1 MSYTDYLNNIKKLL
15 LENNAKIIAHYYVD
29 EQVQRLAE
37 DTGGFVGDSLEM
49 ARYGSMQSE
58 STLLVAGVRFMGET
72 AKILNPDK
80 KILMIDMDATCSLD
94 TGCDFNEF
102 KNFCMKND
110 DREVVVYANT
120 SAKVKSISDWVVTS
134 SIAVPLIEHLTSLG
148 KKLIW
153 APDKYLGNYVIDSTG
168 ADMLLWDGSCIV
180 HEEYKTIEL
189 KKMLMKYP
197 NSDVLVHPESPRSII
212 QLADTVGS
220 TTKLIEASRA
230 SNKKY
235 IIVATEKGILYQ
247 MKKYSPDKIFLEA
260 PTEGEGATCKSCGRC
275 PWMNLNT
282 IKKVENVFSS
292 KYNEINLSHDIIAK
306 AKKPIDRMINFN
318 SAKHTIDKASYGRT

>member
-1 MSYTDYLNNIKKLL
+1 MNYADHLISIKQLL
-15 LENNAKIIAHYYVD
+15 LKNNAKIIAHYYVD

-49 ARYGSMQSE
+49 ARYGSKQKE
-58 STLLVAGVRFMGET
+58 TTLIVAGVKFMGET

-80 KILMIDMDATCSLD
+80 KVLMLDIEATCSLD
-94 TGCDFNEF
+94 TGCDYTEF
-102 KNFCMKND
+102 KEFCDVHN

-153 APDKYLGNYVIDSTG
+153 APDKYLGNYVIDTTG

-189 KKMLMKYP
+189 KNMIAKHP
-197 NSDVLVHPESPRSII
+197 DCDVLVHPESPRSII
-212 QLADTVGS
+212 QLANTVGS
-220 TTKLIEASRA
+220 TTRLIEASKA
-230 SNKKY
+230 SKKKY

-247 MKKYSPDKIFLEA
+247 MKKFSPNKIFLEA

-275 PWMNLNT
+275 PWMNLN
-282 IKKVENVFSS
+282 IVQKLLDVFNA
-292 KYNEINLSHDIIAK
+292 KTNEIILSRDIINK

-318 SAKHTIDKASYGRT
+318 LNNKINRAS

>member
-1 MSYTDYLNNIKKLL
+1 MSYADHLISIKQLL
-15 LENNAKIIAHYYVD
+15 LKNNAKIIAHYYVD

-49 ARYGSMQSE
+49 ARYGSKQKE
-58 STLLVAGVRFMGET
+58 TTLIVAGVKFMGET

-80 KILMIDMDATCSLD
+80 KVLMLDIEATCSLD
-94 TGCDFNEF
+94 TGCDYAEF
-102 KNFCMKND
+102 KEFCDTHND
-110 DREVVVYANT
+110 RDVVVYANT

-153 APDKYLGNYVIDSTG
+153 APDKYLGNYVIDTTG

-189 KKMLMKYP
+189 KNMIAKHP
-197 NSDVLVHPESPRSII
+197 DCDVLVHPESPRSII
-212 QLADTVGS
+212 QLANTVGS
-220 TTKLIEASRA
+220 TTRLIEASKA
-230 SNKKY
+230 SKKKY

-247 MKKYSPDKIFLEA
+247 MKKFSPNKIFLEA

-275 PWMNLNT
+275 PWMNLNVVQ
-282 IKKVENVFSS
+282 KLLDVFNA
-292 KYNEINLSHDIIAK
+292 KTNEIILSRDIINK

-318 SAKHTIDKASYGRT
+318 LNNKINRAS

>member
-1 MSYTDYLNNIKKLL
+1 MSYADHLISIKQLL
-15 LENNAKIIAHYYVD
+15 SKNNAKIIAHYYVD

-49 ARYGSMQSE
+49 ARYGSKQKE
-58 STLLVAGVRFMGET
+58 TILIVAGVKFMGET

-80 KILMIDMDATCSLD
+80 KVLMLDIEATCSLD
-94 TGCDFNEF
+94 TGCDYAEF
-102 KNFCMKND
+102 KEFCDAHN

-153 APDKYLGNYVIDSTG
+153 APDKYLGNYVIDTTG

-189 KKMLMKYP
+189 KNMIAKHP
-197 NSDVLVHPESPRSII
+197 DCDVLVHPESPRSII
-212 QLADTVGS
+212 QLANTVGS
-220 TTKLIEASRA
+220 TTRLIEASKA
-230 SNKKY
+230 SKKKY

-247 MKKYSPDKIFLEA
+247 MKKFSPNKIFLEA

-275 PWMNLNT
+275 PWMNLNVVQ
-282 IKKVENVFSS
+282 KLLDVFNA
-292 KYNEINLSHDIIAK
+292 KTNEIILSRDIINK

-318 SAKHTIDKASYGRT
+318 LNNKINRAS

>member
-1 MSYTDYLNNIKKLL
+1 MSYADHLISIKQLL
-15 LENNAKIIAHYYVD
+15 LKNNAKIIAHYYVD

-49 ARYGSMQSE
+49 ARYGSKQKE
-58 STLLVAGVRFMGET
+58 TTLIVAGVKFMGET

-80 KILMIDMDATCSLD
+80 KVLMLDIEATCSLD
-94 TGCDFNEF
+94 TGCDYTEF
-102 KNFCMKND
+102 KKFCDEHN

-153 APDKYLGNYVIDSTG
+153 APDKYLGNYVIDTTG

-189 KKMLMKYP
+189 KNMIAKHP
-197 NSDVLVHPESPRSII
+197 DCDVLVHPESPRSII
-212 QLADTVGS
+212 QLANTVGS
-220 TTKLIEASRA
+220 TTRLIEASKA
-230 SNKKY
+230 SKKKY

-247 MKKYSPDKIFLEA
+247 MKKFSPNKIFLEA

-275 PWMNLNT
+275 PWMNLN
-282 IKKVENVFSS
+282 IVQKLLDVFNA
-292 KYNEINLSHDIIAK
+292 KTNEIILSRDIINK

-318 SAKHTIDKASYGRT
+318 LNNKINRAS

>member
-1 MSYTDYLNNIKKLL
+1 MNYADHLISIKQLL
-15 LENNAKIIAHYYVD
+15 LKNNAKIIAHYYVD

-49 ARYGSMQSE
+49 ARYGSKQKE
-58 STLLVAGVRFMGET
+58 TTLIVAGVKFMGET

-80 KILMIDMDATCSLD
+80 KVLMLDIEATCSLD
-94 TGCDFNEF
+94 TGCDYAEF
-102 KNFCMKND
+102 KEFCDTHN

-153 APDKYLGNYVIDSTG
+153 APDKYLGNYVIDTTG

-189 KKMLMKYP
+189 KNMIAKHP
-197 NSDVLVHPESPRSII
+197 DCDVLVHPESPRSII
-212 QLADTVGS
+212 QLANTVGS
-220 TTKLIEASRA
+220 TTRLIEASKA
-230 SNKKY
+230 SKKKY

-247 MKKYSPDKIFLEA
+247 MKKFSPNKIFLEA

-275 PWMNLNT
+275 PWMNLN
-282 IKKVENVFSS
+282 IVQKLLDVFNA
-292 KYNEINLSHDIIAK
+292 KTNEIILSRDIINK

-318 SAKHTIDKASYGRT
+318 LNNKINRAS

>member
-1 MSYTDYLNNIKKLL
+1 MSYADHLISIKQLL
-15 LENNAKIIAHYYVD
+15 LKNNAKIIAHYYVD

-49 ARYGSMQSE
+49 ARYGSKQKE
-58 STLLVAGVRFMGET
+58 TTLIVAGVKFMGET

-80 KILMIDMDATCSLD
+80 KVLMLDIEATCSLD
-94 TGCDFNEF
+94 TGCDYTEF
-102 KNFCMKND
+102 KEFCDTHND
-110 DREVVVYANT
+110 RDVVVYANT

-153 APDKYLGNYVIDSTG
+153 APDKYLGNYVIDTTG

-189 KKMLMKYP
+189 KNMIAKHP
-197 NSDVLVHPESPRSII
+197 DCDVLVHPESPRSII
-212 QLADTVGS
+212 QLANTVGS
-220 TTKLIEASRA
+220 TTKLIEASKA
-230 SNKKY
+230 SKKKY

-247 MKKYSPDKIFLEA
+247 MKKFSPNKIFLEA

-275 PWMNLNT
+275 PWMNLN
-282 IKKVENVFSS
+282 IVQKLLDVFNA
-292 KYNEINLSHDIIAK
+292 KTNEIILSRDIINK

-318 SAKHTIDKASYGRT
+318 LNNKINRAS

>member
-1 MSYTDYLNNIKKLL
+1 MSYADHLINIKQLL
-15 LENNAKIIAHYYVD
+15 LKNNAKIIAHYYVD

-49 ARYGSMQSE
+49 ARYGSKQKE
-58 STLLVAGVRFMGET
+58 TTLIVAGVKFMGET

-80 KILMIDMDATCSLD
+80 KVLMLDIEATCSLD
-94 TGCDFNEF
+94 TGCDYEEF
-102 KNFCMKND
+102 KEFCDTHN

-153 APDKYLGNYVIDSTG
+153 APDKYLGNYVIDTTG

-189 KKMLMKYP
+189 KNMIAKHP
-197 NSDVLVHPESPRSII
+197 DCDVLVHPESPRSII
-212 QLADTVGS
+212 QLANTVGS
-220 TTKLIEASRA
+220 TTRLIEASKA
-230 SNKKY
+230 SKKKY

-247 MKKYSPDKIFLEA
+247 MKKFSPNKIFLEA

-275 PWMNLNT
+275 PWMNLN
-282 IKKVENVFSS
+282 IVQKLLDVFNA
-292 KYNEINLSHDIIAK
+292 KTNEIVLSRDIINK

-318 SAKHTIDKASYGRT
+318 LNNKINRAS

>member
-1 MSYTDYLNNIKKLL
+1 MSYADHLISIKQLL
-15 LENNAKIIAHYYVD
+15 LKNNAKIIAHYYVD

-49 ARYGSMQSE
+49 ARYGSKQKE
-58 STLLVAGVRFMGET
+58 TTLIVAGVKFMGET
-72 AKILNPDK
+72 AKILNPNK
-80 KILMIDMDATCSLD
+80 KVLMLDIEATCSLD
-94 TGCDFNEF
+94 TGCDYAEF
-102 KNFCMKND
+102 KEFCNTHN

-153 APDKYLGNYVIDSTG
+153 APDKYLGNYVIDTTG

-189 KKMLMKYP
+189 KNMIAKHP
-197 NSDVLVHPESPRSII
+197 DCDVLVHPESPRSII
-212 QLADTVGS
+212 QLANTVGS
-220 TTKLIEASRA
+220 TTRLIEASKA
-230 SNKKY
+230 SKKKY

-247 MKKYSPDKIFLEA
+247 MKKFSPNKIFLEA

-275 PWMNLNT
+275 PWMNLN
-282 IKKVENVFSS
+282 IVQKLLDVFNA
-292 KYNEINLSHDIIAK
+292 KTNEIILSRDIINK

-318 SAKHTIDKASYGRT
+318 LNNKINRAS

>member
-1 MSYTDYLNNIKKLL
+1 MSYADHLISIKQLL
-15 LENNAKIIAHYYVD
+15 SKNNAKIIAHYYVD

-49 ARYGSMQSE
+49 ARYGSKQKE
-58 STLLVAGVRFMGET
+58 TILIVAGVKFMGET

-80 KILMIDMDATCSLD
+80 KVLMLDIEATCSLD
-94 TGCDFNEF
+94 TGCDYAEF
-102 KNFCMKND
+102 KEFCDTHN

-153 APDKYLGNYVIDSTG
+153 APDKYLGNYVIDTTG

-189 KKMLMKYP
+189 KNMIAKHP
-197 NSDVLVHPESPRSII
+197 DCDVLVHPESPRSII
-212 QLADTVGS
+212 QLANTVGS
-220 TTKLIEASRA
+220 TTRLIEASKA
-230 SNKKY
+230 SKKKY

-247 MKKYSPDKIFLEA
+247 MKKFSPNKIFLEA

-275 PWMNLNT
+275 PWMNLNVVQ
-282 IKKVENVFSS
+282 KLLDVFNA
-292 KYNEINLSHDIIAK
+292 KTNEIILSRDIINK

-318 SAKHTIDKASYGRT
+318 LNNKINRAS

>member
-1 MSYTDYLNNIKKLL
+1 MSYADHLISIKQLL
-15 LENNAKIIAHYYVD
+15 LKNNAKIIAHYYVD

-49 ARYGSMQSE
+49 ARYGSKQKE
-58 STLLVAGVRFMGET
+58 TTLIVAGVKFMGET

-80 KILMIDMDATCSLD
+80 KVLMLDIEATCSLD
-94 TGCDFNEF
+94 TGCDYAEF
-102 KNFCMKND
+102 KEFCDTHN

-153 APDKYLGNYVIDSTG
+153 APDKYLGNYVIDTTG

-189 KKMLMKYP
+189 KNMIAKHP
-197 NSDVLVHPESPRSII
+197 DCDVLVHPESPRSII
-212 QLADTVGS
+212 QLANTVGS
-220 TTKLIEASRA
+220 TTRLIEASKA
-230 SNKKY
+230 SKKKY

-247 MKKYSPDKIFLEA
+247 MKKFSPNKIFLEA

-275 PWMNLNT
+275 PWMNLNVVQ
-282 IKKVENVFSS
+282 KLLDVFNA
-292 KYNEINLSHDIIAK
+292 KTNEIILSRDIINK

-318 SAKHTIDKASYGRT
+318 LNNKINRAS

>member
-1 MSYTDYLNNIKKLL
+1 MSYADHLISIKQSLL
-15 LENNAKIIAHYYVD
+15 KNNAKIIAHYYVD

-49 ARYGSMQSE
+49 ARYGSKQKE
-58 STLLVAGVRFMGET
+58 TTLIVAGVKFMGET

-80 KILMIDMDATCSLD
+80 KVLMLDIEATCSLD
-94 TGCDFNEF
+94 TGCDYAEF
-102 KNFCMKND
+102 KEFCDAHN

-153 APDKYLGNYVIDSTG
+153 APDKYLGNYVIDTTG

-189 KKMLMKYP
+189 KNMIAKHP
-197 NSDVLVHPESPRSII
+197 DCDVLVHPESPRSII
-212 QLADTVGS
+212 QLANTVGS
-220 TTKLIEASRA
+220 TTRLIEASKA
-230 SNKKY
+230 SKKKY

-247 MKKYSPDKIFLEA
+247 MKKFSPNKIFLEA

-275 PWMNLNT
+275 PWMNLN
-282 IKKVENVFSS
+282 IVQKLLDVFNA
-292 KYNEINLSHDIIAK
+292 KTNEIILSRDIINK

-318 SAKHTIDKASYGRT
+318 LNNKINRAS

>member
-1 MSYTDYLNNIKKLL
+1 
-15 LENNAKIIAHYYVD
+15 
-29 EQVQRLAE
+29 
-37 DTGGFVGDSLEM
+37 
-49 ARYGSMQSE
+49 
-58 STLLVAGVRFMGET
+58 MGET

-80 KILMIDMDATCSLD
+80 KVLMLDIEATCSLD
-94 TGCDFNEF
+94 TGCDYEEF
-102 KNFCMKND
+102 KEFCDTHN

-153 APDKYLGNYVIDSTG
+153 APDKYLGNYVIDTTG

-189 KKMLMKYP
+189 KNMIAKYP
-197 NSDVLVHPESPRSII
+197 DCDVLVHPESPRSII
-212 QLADTVGS
+212 QLANTVGS
-220 TTKLIEASRA
+220 TTRLIEASKA
-230 SNKKY
+230 SKKKY

-247 MKKYSPDKIFLEA
+247 MKKFSPNKIFLEA

-275 PWMNLNT
+275 PWMNLN
-282 IKKVENVFSS
+282 IVQKLLDVFNA
-292 KYNEINLSHDIIAK
+292 KTNEIVLSRDIINK

-318 SAKHTIDKASYGRT
+318 LNNKINRAS

>member
-1 MSYTDYLNNIKKLL
+1 MNYINYLNVIRKLL
-15 LENNAKIIAHYYVD
+15 IENDAKIIAHYYVD
-29 EQVQRLAE
+29 EQIQRLAE

-49 ARYGSMQSE
+49 ARYGSKQKE
-58 STLLVAGVRFMGET
+58 SILVVAGVKFMGET

-80 KILMIDMDATCSLD
+80 KILMVDIDATCSLD
-94 TGCDFNEF
+94 TGCDFDQF
-102 KNFCMKND
+102 RKFCND
-110 DREVVVYANT
+110 NSDREVVVYANT

-153 APDKYLGNYVIDSTG
+153 APDKYLGNYVVDTTG

-180 HEEYKTIEL
+180 HEEYKTTAL
-189 KKMLMKYP
+189 KKMITKYP

-212 QLADTVGS
+212 QLANTVGS
-220 TTKLIEASRA
+220 TTKLIEASKL
-230 SNKKY
+230 STKKY

-247 MKKYSPDKIFLEA
+247 MKKYSPDKVFLEA

-275 PWMNLNT
+275 PWMNMNV
-282 IKKVENVFSS
+282 IKKIVDVF
-292 KYNEINLSHDIIAK
+292 KTTTNEIILPHDIISSAK
-306 AKKPIDRMINFN
+306 RPIDRMINFTSTTN
-318 SAKHTIDKASYGRT
+318 KINKAS

>member
-1 MSYTDYLNNIKKLL
+1 MSYEDHLISIKQLL
-15 LENNAKIIAHYYVD
+15 LKNNAKIIAHYYVD

-49 ARYGSMQSE
+49 ARYGSKQKE
-58 STLLVAGVRFMGET
+58 TTLIVAGVKFMGET

-80 KILMIDMDATCSLD
+80 KVLMLDIEATCSLD
-94 TGCDFNEF
+94 TGCDYAEF
-102 KNFCMKND
+102 KEFCDTHN

-120 SAKVKSISDWVVTS
+120 SAKVKSISDWLVTS

-153 APDKYLGNYVIDSTG
+153 APDKYLGNYVIDTTG

-189 KKMLMKYP
+189 KNMIAKHP
-197 NSDVLVHPESPRSII
+197 DCDVLVHPESPRSII
-212 QLADTVGS
+212 QLANTVGS
-220 TTKLIEASRA
+220 TTRLIEASKA
-230 SNKKY
+230 SKKKY

-247 MKKYSPDKIFLEA
+247 MKKFSPNKIFLEA

-275 PWMNLNT
+275 PWMNLN
-282 IKKVENVFSS
+282 IVQKLLDVFNA
-292 KYNEINLSHDIIAK
+292 KTNEIILSRDIINK

-318 SAKHTIDKASYGRT
+318 LNNKINRAS

>member
-1 MSYTDYLNNIKKLL
+1 MNYADHLISIKQLL
-15 LENNAKIIAHYYVD
+15 LKNNAKIIAHYYVD

-49 ARYGSMQSE
+49 ARYGSKQKE
-58 STLLVAGVRFMGET
+58 TTLIVAGVKFMGET

-80 KILMIDMDATCSLD
+80 KVLMLDIEATCSLD
-94 TGCDFNEF
+94 TGCDYAEF
-102 KNFCMKND
+102 KKFCDTHND
-110 DREVVVYANT
+110 RDVVVYANT

-153 APDKYLGNYVIDSTG
+153 APDKYLGNYVIDTTG

-189 KKMLMKYP
+189 NNMIAKHP
-197 NSDVLVHPESPRSII
+197 DCDVLVHPESPRSII
-212 QLADTVGS
+212 QLANTVGS
-220 TTKLIEASRA
+220 TTKLIEASKA
-230 SNKKY
+230 SKKKY

-247 MKKYSPDKIFLEA
+247 MKKFSPNKIFLEA

-275 PWMNLNT
+275 PWMNLN
-282 IKKVENVFSS
+282 IVQKLLDVFNT
-292 KYNEINLSHDIIAK
+292 KTNEIILSRDIINK

-318 SAKHTIDKASYGRT
+318 LNNKINRAS

>member
-1 MSYTDYLNNIKKLL
+1 MSYANHLISIKELL
-15 LENNAKIIAHYYVD
+15 LKNNAKIIAHYYVD

-49 ARYGSMQSE
+49 ARYGSKQKE
-58 STLLVAGVRFMGET
+58 TTLIVAGVKFMGET

-80 KILMIDMDATCSLD
+80 KVLMLDIEATCSLD
-94 TGCDFNEF
+94 TGCDYTEF
-102 KNFCMKND
+102 KKFCDEHN

-153 APDKYLGNYVIDSTG
+153 APDKYLGNYVIDTTG

-189 KKMLMKYP
+189 KNMIAKHP
-197 NSDVLVHPESPRSII
+197 DCDVLVHPESPRSII
-212 QLADTVGS
+212 QLANTVGS
-220 TTKLIEASRA
+220 TTRLIEASKA
-230 SNKKY
+230 SKKKY

-247 MKKYSPDKIFLEA
+247 MKKFSPNKIFLEA

-275 PWMNLNT
+275 PWMNLN
-282 IKKVENVFSS
+282 IVQKLLDVFNT
-292 KYNEINLSHDIIAK
+292 KTNEIILSRDIINK

-318 SAKHTIDKASYGRT
+318 LNNKINRAS

>member
-1 MSYTDYLNNIKKLL
+1 MSYADHLISIKQLL
-15 LENNAKIIAHYYVD
+15 LKNNAKIIAHYYVD
-29 EQVQRLAE
+29 EQVQKLAE

-49 ARYGSMQSE
+49 ARYGSKQKE
-58 STLLVAGVRFMGET
+58 TTLIVAGVKFMGET
-72 AKILNPDK
+72 AKILNPNK
-80 KILMIDMDATCSLD
+80 KVLMLDIEATCSLD
-94 TGCDFNEF
+94 TGCDYAEF
-102 KNFCMKND
+102 KEFCDAHN

-153 APDKYLGNYVIDSTG
+153 APDKYLGNYVIDTTG

-189 KKMLMKYP
+189 KNMIAKHP
-197 NSDVLVHPESPRSII
+197 DCDVLVHPESPRSII
-212 QLADTVGS
+212 QLANTVGS
-220 TTKLIEASRA
+220 TTRLIEASKA
-230 SNKKY
+230 SKKKY

-247 MKKYSPDKIFLEA
+247 MKKFSPNKIFLEA

-275 PWMNLNT
+275 PWMNLN
-282 IKKVENVFSS
+282 IVQKLLDVFNA
-292 KYNEINLSHDIIAK
+292 KTNEIVLSRDIINK

-318 SAKHTIDKASYGRT
+318 LNNKINRAS

>member
-1 MSYTDYLNNIKKLL
+1 MNYADHLISIKQLL
-15 LENNAKIIAHYYVD
+15 LKNNAKIIAHYYVD

-49 ARYGSMQSE
+49 ARYGSKQKE
-58 STLLVAGVRFMGET
+58 TTLIVAGVKFMGET
-72 AKILNPDK
+72 AKILNPNK
-80 KILMIDMDATCSLD
+80 KVLMLDIEATCSLD
-94 TGCDFNEF
+94 TGCDYAEF
-102 KNFCMKND
+102 KEFCDTHND
-110 DREVVVYANT
+110 RDVVVYANT

-153 APDKYLGNYVIDSTG
+153 APDKYLGNYVIDTTG

-189 KKMLMKYP
+189 KNMIAKHP
-197 NSDVLVHPESPRSII
+197 DCDVLVHPESPRSII
-212 QLADTVGS
+212 QLANTVGS
-220 TTKLIEASRA
+220 TTRLIEASKA
-230 SNKKY
+230 SKKKY

-247 MKKYSPDKIFLEA
+247 MKKFSPNKIFLEA

-275 PWMNLNT
+275 PWMNLN
-282 IKKVENVFSS
+282 IVQKLLDVFNA
-292 KYNEINLSHDIIAK
+292 KTNEIVLSRDIINK

-318 SAKHTIDKASYGRT
+318 LNNKINRAS

>member
-1 MSYTDYLNNIKKLL
+1 MSYADHLISIKQLL
-15 LENNAKIIAHYYVD
+15 LKNNAKIIAHYYVD

-49 ARYGSMQSE
+49 ARYGSKQKE
-58 STLLVAGVRFMGET
+58 TTLIVAGVKFMGET

-80 KILMIDMDATCSLD
+80 KVLMLDIEATCSLD
-94 TGCDFNEF
+94 TGCDYTEF
-102 KNFCMKND
+102 KEFCDVHN

-153 APDKYLGNYVIDSTG
+153 APDKYLGNYVIDTTG

-189 KKMLMKYP
+189 KNMIAKHP
-197 NSDVLVHPESPRSII
+197 DCDVLVHPESPRSII
-212 QLADTVGS
+212 QLANTVGS
-220 TTKLIEASRA
+220 TTRLIEASKA
-230 SNKKY
+230 SKKKY

-247 MKKYSPDKIFLEA
+247 MKKFSPNKIFLEA

-275 PWMNLNT
+275 PWMNLN
-282 IKKVENVFSS
+282 IVQKLLDVFNT
-292 KYNEINLSHDIIAK
+292 KTNEIILSRDIINK

-318 SAKHTIDKASYGRT
+318 LNNKINRAS

>member
-1 MSYTDYLNNIKKLL
+1 MKYTDYLNNIKKLL
-15 LENNAKIIAHYYVD
+15 IENDAKIIAHYYVD

-37 DTGGFVGDSLEM
+37 DTSGFVGDSLEM
-49 ARYGSMQSE
+49 ARYGTQQKE
-58 STLLVAGVRFMGET
+58 STLIVAGVKFMGET

-80 KILMIDMDATCSLD
+80 KILMLDIEATCSLD
-94 TGCDFNEF
+94 TGCDFDEF
-102 KNFCMKND
+102 KKFCNDND

-134 SIAVPLIEHLTSLG
+134 SIAVPLIEHLTSLS

-153 APDKYLGNYVIDSTG
+153 APDKYLGNYVIDTTG

-180 HEEYKTIEL
+180 HEEYKTLEL
-189 KKMLMKYP
+189 KKMMMEHP
-197 NSDVLVHPESPRSII
+197 DCDVLVHPESPRSII

-220 TTKLIEASRA
+220 TTKLIEASKI
-230 SNKKY
+230 SKKKY

-247 MKKYSPDKIFLEA
+247 MKKFSPDKIFLEA

-275 PWMNLNT
+275 PWMNLNI
-282 IKKVENVFSS
+282 IKKVEDVF
-292 KYNEINLSHDIIAK
+292 KTKTNEIILSHDIIAR
-306 AKKPIDRMINFN
+306 AKRPIDRMINFN
-318 SAKHTIDKASYGRT
+318 STKNSINKAS

>member
-1 MSYTDYLNNIKKLL
+1 MNYADHLISIKQLL
-15 LENNAKIIAHYYVD
+15 LKNNAKIIAHYYVD

-49 ARYGSMQSE
+49 ARYGSKQKE
-58 STLLVAGVRFMGET
+58 TTLIVAGVKFMGET
-72 AKILNPDK
+72 AKILNLDK
-80 KILMIDMDATCSLD
+80 KVLMLDIEATCSLD
-94 TGCDFNEF
+94 TGCDYEEF
-102 KNFCMKND
+102 KEFCDTHN

-153 APDKYLGNYVIDSTG
+153 APDKYLGNYVIDTTG

-189 KKMLMKYP
+189 KNMIAKHP
-197 NSDVLVHPESPRSII
+197 DCDVLVHPESPRSII
-212 QLADTVGS
+212 QLANTVGS
-220 TTKLIEASRA
+220 TTRLIEASKA
-230 SNKKY
+230 SKKKY

-247 MKKYSPDKIFLEA
+247 MKKFSPNKIFLEA

-275 PWMNLNT
+275 PWMNLN
-282 IKKVENVFSS
+282 IVQKLLDVFNA
-292 KYNEINLSHDIIAK
+292 KTNEIILSRDIIDK

-318 SAKHTIDKASYGRT
+318 LNNKINRAS

>member
-1 MSYTDYLNNIKKLL
+1 MNYADHLISIKQLL
-15 LENNAKIIAHYYVD
+15 LKNNAKIIAHYYVD

-49 ARYGSMQSE
+49 ARYGSKQKE
-58 STLLVAGVRFMGET
+58 NTLIVAGVKFMGET

-80 KILMIDMDATCSLD
+80 KVLMLDIEATCSLD
-94 TGCDFNEF
+94 TGCDYAEF
-102 KNFCMKND
+102 KEFCDTHN

-153 APDKYLGNYVIDSTG
+153 APDKYLGNYVIDTTG

-189 KKMLMKYP
+189 KNMIAKHP
-197 NSDVLVHPESPRSII
+197 DCDVLVHPESPRSII
-212 QLADTVGS
+212 QLANTVGS
-220 TTKLIEASRA
+220 TTRLIEASKA
-230 SNKKY
+230 SKKKY

-247 MKKYSPDKIFLEA
+247 MKKFSPNKIFLEA

-275 PWMNLNT
+275 PWMNLN
-282 IKKVENVFSS
+282 IVQKLLDVFNA
-292 KYNEINLSHDIIAK
+292 KTNEIILSRDIINK

-318 SAKHTIDKASYGRT
+318 LNNKINRAS

>member
-1 MSYTDYLNNIKKLL
+1 MSYADHLISIKQSLL
-15 LENNAKIIAHYYVD
+15 KNNAKIIAHYYVD

-49 ARYGSMQSE
+49 ARYGSKQKE
-58 STLLVAGVRFMGET
+58 TTLIVAGVKFMGET
-72 AKILNPDK
+72 AKILNPNK
-80 KILMIDMDATCSLD
+80 KVLMLDIEATCSLD
-94 TGCDFNEF
+94 TGCDYAEF
-102 KNFCMKND
+102 KEFCDAHN

-153 APDKYLGNYVIDSTG
+153 APDKYLGNYVIDTTG

-189 KKMLMKYP
+189 KNMIAKHP
-197 NSDVLVHPESPRSII
+197 DCDVLVHPESPRSII
-212 QLADTVGS
+212 QLANTVGS
-220 TTKLIEASRA
+220 TTRLIEASKA
-230 SNKKY
+230 SKKKY

-247 MKKYSPDKIFLEA
+247 MKKFSPNKIFLEA

-275 PWMNLNT
+275 PWMNLN
-282 IKKVENVFSS
+282 IVQKLLDVFNA
-292 KYNEINLSHDIIAK
+292 KTNEIILSRDIINK

-318 SAKHTIDKASYGRT
+318 LNNKINRAS

>member
-1 MSYTDYLNNIKKLL
+1 MSYANHLISIKELL
-15 LENNAKIIAHYYVD
+15 LKNNAKIIAHYYVD

-49 ARYGSMQSE
+49 ARYGSKQKE
-58 STLLVAGVRFMGET
+58 TTLIVAGVKFMGET

-80 KILMIDMDATCSLD
+80 KVLMLDIEATCSLD
-94 TGCDFNEF
+94 TGCDYAEF
-102 KNFCMKND
+102 KEFCDAHN

-153 APDKYLGNYVIDSTG
+153 APDKYLGNYVIDTTG

-180 HEEYKTIEL
+180 HAEYKTIEL
-189 KKMLMKYP
+189 KNMIAKHP
-197 NSDVLVHPESPRSII
+197 DCDVLVHPESPRSII
-212 QLADTVGS
+212 QLANTVGS
-220 TTKLIEASRA
+220 TTRLIEASKA
-230 SNKKY
+230 SKKKY
-235 IIVATEKGILYQ
+235 LIVATEKGILYQ
-247 MKKYSPDKIFLEA
+247 MKKFSPNKIFLEA

-275 PWMNLNT
+275 PWMNLN
-282 IKKVENVFSS
+282 IVQKLLDVFNA
-292 KYNEINLSHDIIAK
+292 KTNEIILSRDIINK

-318 SAKHTIDKASYGRT
+318 LNNKINRAS

>member
-1 MSYTDYLNNIKKLL
+1 MSYADHLISIKQLL
-15 LENNAKIIAHYYVD
+15 LKNNAKIIAHYYVD

-49 ARYGSMQSE
+49 ARYGSKQKE
-58 STLLVAGVRFMGET
+58 TTLIVAGVKFMGET
-72 AKILNPDK
+72 AKILNPNK
-80 KILMIDMDATCSLD
+80 KVLMLDIEATCSLD
-94 TGCDFNEF
+94 TGCDYAEF
-102 KNFCMKND
+102 KEFCDAHN

-153 APDKYLGNYVIDSTG
+153 APDKYLGNYVIDTTG

-189 KKMLMKYP
+189 KNMIAKHP
-197 NSDVLVHPESPRSII
+197 DCDVLVHPESPRSII
-212 QLADTVGS
+212 QLANTVGS
-220 TTKLIEASRA
+220 TTRLIEASKA
-230 SNKKY
+230 SKKKY

-247 MKKYSPDKIFLEA
+247 MKKFSPNKIFLEA

-275 PWMNLNT
+275 PWMNLN
-282 IKKVENVFSS
+282 IVQKLLDVFNA
-292 KYNEINLSHDIIAK
+292 KTNEIILSRDIINK

-318 SAKHTIDKASYGRT
+318 LNNKINRAS